1 MLYMFMEKGFEETE
15 ALATLDF
22 IRRAGIEIKMVSDH
36 EIIEGS
42 HGIKVLRDLSFEET
56 TKENLEGIILPGGQ
70 PGSDNLKSNK
80 KVREFIDYALD
91 NKLLVSAICAA
102 PYILG
107 EMGVLE
113 GVCATSYPDYQGYL
127 KGAIISDK
135 KAVCDKNF
143 ATAMGMGAS
152 FDFGFEIVKYLRNEE
167 LATKIKE
174 SIFA

>member
-1 MLYMFMEKGFEETE
+1 MLYMFMENGFEETE

-22 IRRAGIEIKMVSDH
+22 IRRAGIEIKMVSDY
-36 EIIEGS
+36 EIVEGS
-42 HGIKVLRDLSFEET
+42 HGIKVLRDLSFEDA

-70 PGSDNLKSNK
+70 PGSDNLKANK
-80 KVREFIDYALD
+80 KVREFIDYALS
-91 NKLLVSAICAA
+91 NKLLISAICAA

-113 GVCATSYPDYQGYL
+113 GVCATAYPDYQSYL
-127 KGAIISDK
+127 KGAVILDK

-143 ATAMGMGAS
+143 VTAMGMGAS
-152 FDFGFEIVKYLRNEE
+152 FDFGFEIVKYLKSEE